1 MKDANID
8 KIDLQIL
15 AHLQEDGRL
24 TNVALADEIHL
35 SPSPCL
41 RRVKQLEG
49 QGVIQ
54 GYHARIDRLK
64 AGFSMTVF
72 VEVKLRNHAD
82 DYHLEFEQAILAM
95 EDVISAH
102 LVSGLADYK
111 LEVVARDLPD
121 YENILK
127 QIQSLPHVKDI
138 QSYFAIRS
146 VKTSAPLPLNKP
158 IVD

>member
-1 MKDANID
+1 MKYANLD
-8 KIDLQIL
+8 KTDLDIL
-15 AHLQEDGRL
+15 TKLQEDGRL
-24 TNVALADEIHL
+24 SNVALADDIHL

-41 RRVKQLEG
+41 RRVKQLEA

-72 VEVKLRNHAD
+72 VEVRLNKHAD
-82 DYHLEFEQAILAM
+82 DHHIAFENAIIEM
-95 EDVISAH
+95 EDIISAH

-121 YENILK
+121 YESILK

-146 VKTSAPLPLNKP
+146 VKTSAPLPLAKTML
-158 IVD
+158 

>member
-1 MKDANID
+1 
-8 KIDLQIL
+8 
-15 AHLQEDGRL
+15 
-24 TNVALADEIHL
+24 
-35 SPSPCL
+35 
-41 RRVKQLEG
+41 
-49 QGVIQ
+49 
-54 GYHARIDRLK
+54 
-64 AGFSMTVF
+64 MTVF

-138 QSYFAIRS
+138 QSYFAIHS